1 MQTRKATQ
9 LDRNYRE
16 KLEALKVEQAGLNRR
31 IKAQRERAQAITV
44 EFFAIKTEWANATAS
59 EFTLIDWS

>member
-9 LDRNYRE
+9 LDRNYRA

-31 IKAQRERAQAITV
+31 IKAQRERAQTITA
-44 EFFAIKTEWANATAS
+44 EFFAIKTKWANATAS